1 MIEKPRL
8 RNALL
13 YICLCEFPNVIT
25 LSFGFRQSLEKSFNI
40 FNTLQLGATAV
51 HNRGEALFPY
61 LITIHTGVRQNAGTT
76 SSVYI
81 VLSGDEW
88 ESSPMLLV
96 DHDRKV
102 FQRGQENNFVVTLPR
117 SLGNLTHIRIWHDN
131 YGMTPCLTSL

>member
-1 MIEKPRL
+1 MSL
-8 RNALL
+8 GL
-13 YICLCEFPNVIT
+13 
-25 LSFGFRQSLEKSFNI
+25 RQSLQKSSDI
-40 FNTLQLGATAV
+40 FNTRQLGATSV
-51 HNRGEALFPY
+51 HNRGEASFPY
-61 LITIHTGVRQNAGTT
+61 LISIHTGVRQNAGTT

-88 ESSPMLLV
+88 ESAPMPLV

-131 YGMTPCLTSL
+131 YGMTPCLIFSLIMTTHFYKMLVGRVSKLIRM